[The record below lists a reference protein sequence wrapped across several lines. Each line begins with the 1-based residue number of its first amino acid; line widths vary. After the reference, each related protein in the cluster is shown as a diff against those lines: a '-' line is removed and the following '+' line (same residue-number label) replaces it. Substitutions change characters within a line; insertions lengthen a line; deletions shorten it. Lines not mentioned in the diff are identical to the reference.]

1 MTMLCVHCGTP
12 TQYSEDSL
20 LCERCFLDMC
30 ANPDDYQ
37 DDADSWEGTLLKRAA
52 KKTEGHKAP

>member
-1 MTMLCVHCGTP
+1 MN
-12 TQYSEDSL
+12 SL
-20 LCERCFLDMC
+20 LCDRCFLDMC

-52 KKTEGHKAP
+52 KKIEGPKAP